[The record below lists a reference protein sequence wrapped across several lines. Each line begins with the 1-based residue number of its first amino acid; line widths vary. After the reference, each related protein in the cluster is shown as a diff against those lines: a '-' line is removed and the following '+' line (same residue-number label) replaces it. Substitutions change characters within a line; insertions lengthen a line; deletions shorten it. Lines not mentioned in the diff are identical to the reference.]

1 MEIERKFRV
10 LRLPEGLEGFP
21 KKEIEQGYLCGAP
34 VLRIRKSNEDYIL
47 TLKSKYCLNTGEK
60 IKETMARRCEEIEVS
75 LDEKAYYHLKEK
87 TDGRIISK
95 MRYLIPYEDYT
106 IELDIFRGFLKGL
119 VFAEVEFPSEGKS
132 GEFTPPEW
140 FGEDVT
146 FDRRFSN
153 NYLAYEFCGDYEENP
168 F

>member
-10 LRLPEGLEGFP
+10 RSLPEKLENFL

-47 TLKSKYCLNTGEK
+47 TLKSKYSFETGEE
-60 IKETMARRCEEIEVS
+60 IEETSARRCEEVEVR
-75 LDEKAYYHLKEK
+75 LDGKAYAHLKEK
-87 TDGRIISK
+87 TDGRLILK
-95 MRYLIPYEDYT
+95 TRYLIPYGGYT
-106 IELDIFRGFLKGL
+106 IELDVFDGDLKGL
-119 VFAEVEFPSEGKS
+119 IFAEVEFQSEKES
-132 GEFTPPEW
+132 GEFVPPEW

-146 FDRRFSN
+146 FDRHFSN
-153 NYLAYEFCGDYEENP
+153 NYLAHEFKGSYEENP